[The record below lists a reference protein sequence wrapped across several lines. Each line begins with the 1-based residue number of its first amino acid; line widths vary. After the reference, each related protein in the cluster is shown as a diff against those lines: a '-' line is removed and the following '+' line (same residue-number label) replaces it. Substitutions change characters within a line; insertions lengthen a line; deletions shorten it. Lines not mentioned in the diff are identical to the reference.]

1 MGSLLYEVAVSR
13 RAQDGREI
21 HEVRVQIPSSGLYGC
36 SSEGSERRYFFT
48 GEKGMP
54 LEKSILNK
62 ENIKQIL
69 LERYGLHYLEDNHLS
84 QGSGK

>member
-1 MGSLLYEVAVSR
+1 
-13 RAQDGREI
+13 
-21 HEVRVQIPSSGLYGC
+21 
-36 SSEGSERRYFFT
+36 
-48 GEKGMP
+48 MP

-84 QGSGK
+84 QGNGGVF